1 MKRCIKWYHPY
12 RLIIEV
18 YLLEKLICS
27 LQIHLRPFLLL
38 DLHSLRSPACPGEE
52 CVLCHHSA
60 RGRFPDLKEEKEI
73 LENPHVLLCV
83 SIHLGIYLRYS
94 APLRR
99 SGCCWGSHAQDLNFS
114 YLNSTSCVKALL
126 LATVEDPRWLWS
138 LWGQLHDLTVT
149 PCQNK
154 TWLYTSFSPPSL
166 LHSAVVPTGR
176 KPRHRDQRGGTLWP
190 SSWFG
195 WAGDQDNAAHCLAQP
210 RHSLEDYKAIGW
222 SWSTRNSRHV
232 ICTSPL
238 PRLIGEEKLLSFLNS
253 AEFLQNP
260 SPFGTVWPFT
270 QLRKEPR
277 AEMQV
282 NTGLDCEM
290 STDRLQQGIAWQLS
304 KA

>member
-1 MKRCIKWYHPY
+1 MHRTWTSATWTAQAVLKPCSWPQWKIQDGFEASGVSFMVWLWYCV
-12 RLIIEV
+12 RT
-18 YLLEKLICS
+18 
-27 LQIHLRPFLLL
+27 RPGYTPASLLL
-38 DLHSLRSPACPGEE
+38 LSCIVLWFPLEENRDIGTREEAHSDQVLDL
-52 CVLCHHSA
+52 
-60 RGRFPDLKEEKEI
+60 
-73 LENPHVLLCV
+73 
-83 SIHLGIYLRYS
+83 
-94 APLRR
+94 
-99 SGCCWGSHAQDLNFS
+99 
-114 YLNSTSCVKALL
+114 
-126 LATVEDPRWLWS
+126 
-138 LWGQLHDLTVT
+138 
-149 PCQNK
+149 
-154 TWLYTSFSPPSL
+154 
-166 LHSAVVPTGR
+166 
-176 KPRHRDQRGGTLWP
+176 
-190 SSWFG
+190 
-195 WAGDQDNAAHCLAQP
+195 GDQDNAAHCLAQP

-253 AEFLQNP
+253 SEFLQHL